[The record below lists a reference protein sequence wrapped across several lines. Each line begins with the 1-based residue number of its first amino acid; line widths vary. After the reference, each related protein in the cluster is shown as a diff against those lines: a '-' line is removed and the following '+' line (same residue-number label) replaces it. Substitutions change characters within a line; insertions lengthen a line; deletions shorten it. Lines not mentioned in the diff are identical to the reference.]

1 VFGPRVCLPCLADIG
16 LETTH
21 GCHRVTAAEWM
32 MLKGFKKGSPSNHLW
47 AAIGKRVMPLLFS
60 TTALEQT
67 FLNRYD
73 SEQGPGGATSDREK
87 GTPALSSK
95 NTVNE
100 WTWQPPSFHK
110 RGRWYRTHVANLC
123 CACAA
128 FPDAA

>member
-1 VFGPRVCLPCLADIG
+1 MVLTQTATFQRGALDSDPVFGRRVCLPCLVDIG

-21 GCHRVTAAEWM
+21 GCRRVTAAEWM
-32 MLKGFKKGSPSNHLW
+32 MLKGFKKGTPTLPLSTVLRCPSNHLW
-47 AAIGKRVMPLLFS
+47 AAIGKRVMPLLFF

-95 NTVNE
+95 NTVNG
-100 WTWQPPSFHK
+100 WTW
-110 RGRWYRTHVANLC
+110 
-123 CACAA
+123 
-128 FPDAA
+128 